1 MSAISSERPAY
12 PPPAGGAAH
21 ALRTAQSAF
30 FRQAMGLTA
39 PMAAETERAE
49 SGRAEPRAEPPAR
62 TEAAAPKR
70 LQRPG
75 SLLDIR
81 V

>member
-1 MSAISSERPAY
+1 MSAISSERPAF
-12 PPPAGGAAH
+12 PPQAGGAAH

-30 FRQAMGLTA
+30 FRQAMGLAA
-39 PMAAETERAE
+39 PVAAEETARAGVTATAQVE
-49 SGRAEPRAEPPAR
+49 Q
-62 TEAAAPKR
+62 TAAPSR

>member
-1 MSAISSERPAY
+1 MSAISSERPAF
-12 PPPAGGAAH
+12 PPSAGGAAH
-21 ALRTAQSAF
+21 TLRTAQSAF
-30 FRQAMGLTA
+30 FRQAMGLAA
-39 PMAAETERAE
+39 PAAAEEASAR
-49 SGRAEPRAEPPAR
+49 PAA
-62 TEAAAPKR
+62 TQTAAAPSSPASR

>member
-1 MSAISSERPAY
+1 MSAISSERPAF
-12 PPPAGGAAH
+12 PPQAGGAAH

-30 FRQAMGLTA
+30 FRQAMGVAT
-39 PMAAETERAE
+39 P
-49 SGRAEPRAEPPAR
+49 
-62 TEAAAPKR
+62 AAAGETARPVAAVSAPVEQAAPSAR

>member
-1 MSAISSERPAY
+1 MSAIPSDRPAF

-21 ALRTAQSAF
+21 ALRTSQSAF
-30 FRQAMGLTA
+30 FRAAMGMSA
-39 PMAAETERAE
+39 PT
-49 SGRAEPRAEPPAR
+49 P
-62 TEAAAPKR
+62 AAAPVEAR
-70 LQRPG
+70 TDTPVRAAPAPEASATTRYQRPG

>member
-1 MSAISSERPAY
+1 MSAISSERPAF
-12 PPPAGGAAH
+12 PPQAGGAAH

-30 FRQAMGLTA
+30 FRQAMGLAA
-39 PMAAETERAE
+39 PLAVEDADAQ
-49 SGRAEPRAEPPAR
+49 
-62 TEAAAPKR
+62 EAAAASAAVEQRAPISR
-70 LQRPG
+70 FQRPG

>member
-1 MSAISSERPAY
+1 MSAISSERPAF
-12 PPPAGGAAH
+12 PPQAGGAAH

-30 FRQAMGLTA
+30 FRQAMGVATPVA
-39 PMAAETERAE
+39 AQAET
-49 SGRAEPRAEPPAR
+49 AR
-62 TEAAAPKR
+62 PVTAAAAPVEPATSTSR

>member
-1 MSAISSERPAY
+1 MSAISSERPAF
-12 PPPAGGAAH
+12 PPTAGGAAH

-30 FRQAMGLTA
+30 FRQAMGVTA
-39 PMAAETERAE
+39 P
-49 SGRAEPRAEPPAR
+49 
-62 TEAAAPKR
+62 AAAPTTAEQTPLTIASEVPTAPTR

>member
-1 MSAISSERPAY
+1 MSAISSERPAF
-12 PPPAGGAAH
+12 PPQAGGAAH

-30 FRQAMGLTA
+30 FRQAMGVATPVAVEQATRPVAAVSA
-39 PMAAETERAE
+39 PVEQ
-49 SGRAEPRAEPPAR
+49 
-62 TEAAAPKR
+62 AAPTSR

>member
-1 MSAISSERPAY
+1 MSAISSERPAF
-12 PPPAGGAAH
+12 PPQAGGAAH

-30 FRQAMGLTA
+30 FRQAMGLAA
-39 PMAAETERAE
+39 PAAVEETTRPVA
-49 SGRAEPRAEPPAR
+49 A
-62 TEAAAPKR
+62 AAAPVEQAAPTSR

>member
-1 MSAISSERPAY
+1 MSAISSERPTF
-12 PPPAGGAAH
+12 PPQAGGAAH

-30 FRQAMGLTA
+30 FRQAMGLAA
-39 PMAAETERAE
+39 PAAAEETAH
-49 SGRAEPRAEPPAR
+49 PV
-62 TEAAAPKR
+62 AAASSAPVEQAAPTSR

>member
-1 MSAISSERPAY
+1 MVGDTPRGDAAPA
-12 PPPAGGAAH
+12 PA
-21 ALRTAQSAF
+21 
-30 FRQAMGLTA
+30 
-39 PMAAETERAE
+39 P
-49 SGRAEPRAEPPAR
+49 
-62 TEAAAPKR
+62 AAAPRWVEDR

>member
-1 MSAISSERPAY
+1 MSAISSERPAF
-12 PPPAGGAAH
+12 PPQAGGAAH

-30 FRQAMGLTA
+30 FRQAMGLAA
-39 PMAAETERAE
+39 PVAAEETMR
-49 SGRAEPRAEPPAR
+49 S
-62 TEAAAPKR
+62 AAAVSAPVEQAAPSR

>member
-1 MSAISSERPAY
+1 MSAISSERPAF
-12 PPPAGGAAH
+12 PPQAGGAAH

-30 FRQAMGLTA
+30 FRQAMGLAA
-39 PMAAETERAE
+39 PVAAEETMH
-49 SGRAEPRAEPPAR
+49 S
-62 TEAAAPKR
+62 AAAVSAPVEQAAPSR

>member
-1 MSAISSERPAY
+1 MSAISSERPAF
-12 PPPAGGAAH
+12 PPQAGGAAH

-30 FRQAMGLTA
+30 FRQAMGLAA
-39 PMAAETERAE
+39 PVELAGTPASGPTTRAASPELAAE
-49 SGRAEPRAEPPAR
+49 PA
-62 TEAAAPKR
+62 AMSR

>member
-1 MSAISSERPAY
+1 MSAISSERPAF
-12 PPPAGGAAH
+12 PPQAGGAAH
-21 ALRTAQSAF
+21 TLRTAQSAF
-30 FRQAMGLTA
+30 FRQAMGVATPA
-39 PMAAETERAE
+39 AAEAAERPVAAVSAPVE
-49 SGRAEPRAEPPAR
+49 Q
-62 TEAAAPKR
+62 AAPSAR

>member
-1 MSAISSERPAY
+1 MSAISSERPAF
-12 PPPAGGAAH
+12 PPQAGGAAH

-30 FRQAMGLTA
+30 FRQAMGVAAPTA
-39 PMAAETERAE
+39 VEAAERPVAAVSAPVEQAGP
-49 SGRAEPRAEPPAR
+49 SG
-62 TEAAAPKR
+62 R

>member
-1 MSAISSERPAY
+1 MSAISSERPAF
-12 PPPAGGAAH
+12 PPQAGGAAH

-30 FRQAMGLTA
+30 FRQAMDVATPA
-39 PMAAETERAE
+39 AAEET
-49 SGRAEPRAEPPAR
+49 AR
-62 TEAAAPKR
+62 PVAAVSAPVEQAAPSAR

>member
-1 MSAISSERPAY
+1 MSAISSERPAF

-30 FRQAMGLTA
+30 FRQAMGLAAPVTA
-39 PMAAETERAE
+39 EEGSARPAATQ
-49 SGRAEPRAEPPAR
+49 
-62 TEAAAPKR
+62 TAAAPSSPVSR

>member
-1 MSAISSERPAY
+1 MSAIPSDRPAF

-21 ALRTAQSAF
+21 ALRTSQSAF
-30 FRQAMGLTA
+30 FRAAMGMSA
-39 PMAAETERAE
+39 PT
-49 SGRAEPRAEPPAR
+49 PV
-62 TEAAAPKR
+62 AAAPVETR
-70 LQRPG
+70 ADTPVRAAPTPEASVTARYQRPG

>member
-1 MSAISSERPAY
+1 MSAISSERPAF
-12 PPPAGGAAH
+12 PPQAGGAAH

-30 FRQAMGLTA
+30 FRQAMGVAT
-39 PMAAETERAE
+39 PVAAQSSVEQ
-49 SGRAEPRAEPPAR
+49 
-62 TEAAAPKR
+62 AAAPKPSEASTASAR

>member
-1 MSAISSERPAY
+1 MSAISSERPAF
-12 PPPAGGAAH
+12 PPQAGGAAH

-30 FRQAMGLTA
+30 FRQAMGL
-39 PMAAETERAE
+39 
-49 SGRAEPRAEPPAR
+49 
-62 TEAAAPKR
+62 AAPVASEEARPVAAVSAPVEQATPTSR

>member
-1 MSAISSERPAY
+1 MSAISSERPAF
-12 PPPAGGAAH
+12 PPQAGGAAH

-30 FRQAMGLTA
+30 FRQAMGLAA
-39 PMAAETERAE
+39 PISAETEA
-49 SGRAEPRAEPPAR
+49 AR
-62 TEAAAPKR
+62 PVATVSAPVEQAAPSAR

>member
-1 MSAISSERPAY
+1 MGLAAPVAAEEAARPA
-12 PPPAGGAAH
+12 AAV
-21 ALRTAQSAF
+21 SAPVE
-30 FRQAMGLTA
+30 QAT
-39 PMAAETERAE
+39 PT
-49 SGRAEPRAEPPAR
+49 S
-62 TEAAAPKR
+62 R

>member
-1 MSAISSERPAY
+1 
-12 PPPAGGAAH
+12 
-21 ALRTAQSAF
+21 
-30 FRQAMGLTA
+30 MGL
-39 PMAAETERAE
+39 
-49 SGRAEPRAEPPAR
+49 
-62 TEAAAPKR
+62 AAPAAVEETARPVAAVSAQVEQAAPASR

>member
-1 MSAISSERPAY
+1 MSAISSERPAF

-49 SGRAEPRAEPPAR
+49 ARAEPRAVPQAR
-62 TEAAAPKR
+62 TEAAAQRP
-70 LQRPG
+70 QRPG

>member
-1 MSAISSERPAY
+1 MSAIASDRPAF
-12 PPPAGGAAH
+12 PPSAGGAAH
-21 ALRTAQSAF
+21 TLRTAQSAF
-30 FRQAMGLTA
+30 FRQALGA
-39 PMAAETERAE
+39 PASPLAAAET
-49 SGRAEPRAEPPAR
+49 AR
-62 TEAAAPKR
+62 PAAAVSAPVEQAAPMSR

>member
-1 MSAISSERPAY
+1 MSAISSERPAF
-12 PPPAGGAAH
+12 PPQAGGAAH

-30 FRQAMGLTA
+30 FRQAMGVAT
-39 PMAAETERAE
+39 PAAEE
-49 SGRAEPRAEPPAR
+49 SMRP
-62 TEAAAPKR
+62 TAAASALVEQTAAPSAR

>member
-1 MSAISSERPAY
+1 MSAISSERPAF
-12 PPPAGGAAH
+12 PPQAGGAAH

-30 FRQAMGLTA
+30 FRQAMGLAA
-39 PMAAETERAE
+39 PAAAEETARPVAVV
-49 SGRAEPRAEPPAR
+49 PAPV
-62 TEAAAPKR
+62 EQAAATSR

>member
-1 MSAISSERPAY
+1 MSAISSERPAF
-12 PPPAGGAAH
+12 PPQAGGAAH

-30 FRQAMGLTA
+30 FRQAMGVATPA
-39 PMAAETERAE
+39 AAEET
-49 SGRAEPRAEPPAR
+49 AR
-62 TEAAAPKR
+62 PIAAVSAPVEQAAPSGR

>member
-1 MSAISSERPAY
+1 MSAISSERPAF

-30 FRQAMGLTA
+30 FRQAMGLAA
-39 PMAAETERAE
+39 PAAAEPERAE
-49 SGRAEPRAEPPAR
+49 ARAEPQAR
-62 TEAAAPKR
+62 TEAAAQR

>member
-1 MSAISSERPAY
+1 MSAISSERPAF
-12 PPPAGGAAH
+12 PPQAGGAAH

-30 FRQAMGLTA
+30 FRQAMGVATPVA
-39 PMAAETERAE
+39 
-49 SGRAEPRAEPPAR
+49 S
-62 TEAAAPKR
+62 EAAARPAAAVSAPVEQAAPTSR

>member
-1 MSAISSERPAY
+1 MSAISPERPAF
-12 PPPAGGAAH
+12 PPQAGGAAH

-30 FRQAMGLTA
+30 FRQAMGLAA
-39 PMAAETERAE
+39 PVAPETE
-49 SGRAEPRAEPPAR
+49 SAR
-62 TEAAAPKR
+62 PVAAASAPVEQAAPSR